1 MNKKKLNTL
10 VLICCL
16 VCIALGGICTLIG
29 CILGDEGR
37 INIALLAIGLS
48 LIMTSLLVYFMYWL
62 FTSSKSLDKDL
73 EVYYAYIKK
82 EEYDKALEYT
92 RSLKDRKLALTY
104 DQIFGYYY
112 GFTYFLMGKEK
123 EAVEALENIRR
134 IDTNPLYKG
143 LYELAASQFLLLTY
157 YIYMGDSENAGRIK
171 LYYDNHIAGTLLFKK
186 VTTDKRFK
194 DLIELYECAFAILD
208 LNYDDRKRS
217 IMQEKIRDNINNYQ
231 FSNISVFN
239 QVFGLPVD
247 FEFEPRMVHYE
258 ETSEVKEVKSKK
270 NLAFNIIYYSSLAIT
285 LIWLVLYSIS
295 RLYESRTNGK
305 KFITNYTPLTVIG
318 LIALFVFVVCACI
331 STAKAEKKKF
341 AIYKR
346 IK

>member
-134 IDTNPLYKG
+134 IDT
-143 LYELAASQFLLLTY
+143 
-157 YIYMGDSENAGRIK
+157 SENAGRIK